1 MKRIVLVVT
10 GAVLFLSANAYAYK
24 DGDFQVWNT
33 DTEEF
38 KIDKDTKMILE
49 QEFRWG
55 GSAKDF
61 YYQHYD
67 LGFFYNPRKYLNVGA
82 GYRHVLSKSNNKFFV
97 ENEPYITATLLWDIS
112 GFKFDDRSR
121 LEYNH
126 FDYKDDTW
134 TYRNKFTV
142 KSPWKF
148 TPLEKL
154 KDMLPYFLSGFT
166 KLEIQPYV
174 SDEIF
179 VLFDDGQRL
188 NKNRATAGLAMTI
201 TKNLKGEIY
210 YMLQSSKSRKWT
222 EANVLGTKLKLA
234 F

>member
-1 MKRIVLVVT
+1 MKKVSVSIAALVL
-10 GAVLFLSANAYAYK
+10 LSITSLYAYD

-33 DTEEF
+33 DSEEF
-38 KIDKDTKMILE
+38 KINKDAKIVLE

-55 GSAKDF
+55 GSAKEF

-67 LGFFYNPRKYLNVGA
+67 VGFFYNLQKYLNVGG
-82 GYRHVLSKSNNKFFV
+82 GYRHVLSRSQGKFLI
-97 ENEPYITATLLWDIS
+97 ENEPYLSATLFWDLI

-134 TYRNKFTV
+134 RYRNKFTV
-142 KSPWKF
+142 KAPWKF
-148 TPLEKL
+148 TA
-154 KDMLPYFLSGFT
+154 
-166 KLEIQPYV
+166 LEIQPYL

-179 VLFDDGQRL
+179 ILFDDSQRL
-188 NKNRATAGLAMTI
+188 NTNRFSVGLGMTI
-201 TKNLKGEIY
+201 TENLKGEIY
-210 YMLQSSKSRKWT
+210 YLLQDTKNSGKWT
-222 EANVLGTKLKLA
+222 GINVLGTKLKLS